1 MSTTTSI
8 NFKENYFKYPSL
20 TKIRGE
26 PSVES
31 LTILIRQLL
40 ANAKKVPNDEHATYG
55 YIGLILSDEE
65 YAALTPAP
73 TAVFRAPAIPVE
85 PRDGGTQF
93 EIQQRMHTYK
103 EQQKRRAEY
112 ILMHNT
118 MFNLIQEAIES
129 EYLEAKVDPLTGD
142 FDCTI
147 PELIAYLK
155 TTYGYISPAELQ
167 EKQDEVTKMVWD
179 ISKPVDFVFN
189 KIDTVASLFDMAR
202 KTLTTELKIHM
213 AILVLSRSG
222 VNSDD
227 LRTWKHV
234 EEQTWPS
241 FKNHF
246 REAQQELR
254 TTRPALGDI
263 TNFHEA
269 NSIQANAILQ
279 EALATA
285 KADSLMQTLT
295 AIMERL
301 EKIENKP
308 PPKNKPEPPPKAYCW
323 THGWCR
329 HSGTQCNQPKDG
341 HQAQATK
348 TNKMGGSTK
357 RCE

>member
-202 KTLTTELKIHM
+202 KTLTRDM
-213 AILVLSRSG
+213 SFSRLVH
-222 VNSDD
+222 ND
-227 LRTWKHV
+227 LYLIGSA
-234 EEQTWPS
+234 P
-241 FKNHF
+241 FN
-246 REAQQELR
+246 R
-254 TTRPALGDI
+254 TTARNRSSASFSVSSLRSAGVSS
-263 TNFHEA
+263 
-269 NSIQANAILQ
+269 NSNTFNLFN
-279 EALATA
+279 LTWSTYSSKRA
-285 KADSLMQTLT
+285 KYSS
-295 AIMERL
+295 
-301 EKIENKP
+301 NVS
-308 PPKNKPEPPPKAYCW
+308 
-323 THGWCR
+323 
-329 HSGTQCNQPKDG
+329 SGNCF
-341 HQAQATK
+341 
-348 TNKMGGSTK
+348 K
-357 RCE
+357 RCNCLNAE